1 MDEGLILETTFLIDL
16 ERELR
21 RGEQGPVQDFL
32 DEHAAVRLYI
42 TFTVAGELA
51 AGKSLSD
58 RRRWEEFL
66 APFHV
71 LGASPEVWWEYG
83 VIFRHL
89 QENGVLIGA
98 NDIWIAA
105 TAIAHGVPLVTRNA
119 DHFRRIPGLEV
130 VGYSRST

>member
-21 RGEQGPVQDFL
+21 RSEQGPVQEFL
-32 DEHAAVRLYI
+32 DKHAAVPLYI

-58 RRRWEEFL
+58 RSRWEEFL

-71 LGASPEVWWEYG
+71 LGANREVWWEYG
-83 VIFRHL
+83 KAFRHL
-89 QENGVLIGA
+89 QDTGALIGT

-105 TAIAHGVPLVTRNA
+105 TAIAYGLPVVTRNA
-119 DHFRRIPGLEV
+119 DHFRRIPGVEV
-130 VGYSRST
+130 IGYSRSA